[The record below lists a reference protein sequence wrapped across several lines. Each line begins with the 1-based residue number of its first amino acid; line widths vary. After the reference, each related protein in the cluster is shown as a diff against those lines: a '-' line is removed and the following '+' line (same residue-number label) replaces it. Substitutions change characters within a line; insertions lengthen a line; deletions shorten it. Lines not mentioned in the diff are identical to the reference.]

1 MLSFSS
7 CFGDPNKKRNR
18 LIMPSLISGR
28 VYIFDVGGN
37 PRAPQIHKVG
47 KTTTLSYLHYIS
59 LFSLKVMAKIP
70 IRNDTNFFKVEIFKD
85 SETLCWEGSYSR
97 PLQILTMAESLGLV
111 PSGSFCSLLPSCV
124 RIRLF
129 SLFRTLLFSCSLSE
143 RLIVRTNM
151 SLCSFTPRSI
161 DRYWRSF

>member
-1 MLSFSS
+1 MLFKLFFGVVDDRAAFFSWVLSMLSFSS

-47 KTTTLSYLHYIS
+47 KTTTPSYLHYIS

-85 SETLCWEGSYSR
+85 SETLC
-97 PLQILTMAESLGLV
+97 
-111 PSGSFCSLLPSCV
+111 
-124 RIRLF
+124 
-129 SLFRTLLFSCSLSE
+129 
-143 RLIVRTNM
+143 
-151 SLCSFTPRSI
+151 
-161 DRYWRSF
+161 

>member
-1 MLSFSS
+1 MLFKLFFGVVDARAAFFSCVLSMLSFSS

-70 IRNDTNFFKVEIFKD
+70 IWNDTNFLRWRFLKILRRYAERDLILD
-85 SETLCWEGSYSR
+85 LC
-97 PLQILTMAESLGLV
+97 
-111 PSGSFCSLLPSCV
+111 
-124 RIRLF
+124 
-129 SLFRTLLFSCSLSE
+129 
-143 RLIVRTNM
+143 
-151 SLCSFTPRSI
+151 RS
-161 DRYWRSF
+161 

>member
-1 MLSFSS
+1 MLFKLFFGVVDDRAAFFSCVLSMLSFSS

-47 KTTTLSYLHYIS
+47 KTTTPSYLHYIS

-85 SETLCWEGSYSR
+85 STQE
-97 PLQILTMAESLGLV
+97 
-111 PSGSFCSLLPSCV
+111 
-124 RIRLF
+124 
-129 SLFRTLLFSCSLSE
+129 
-143 RLIVRTNM
+143 
-151 SLCSFTPRSI
+151 
-161 DRYWRSF
+161 